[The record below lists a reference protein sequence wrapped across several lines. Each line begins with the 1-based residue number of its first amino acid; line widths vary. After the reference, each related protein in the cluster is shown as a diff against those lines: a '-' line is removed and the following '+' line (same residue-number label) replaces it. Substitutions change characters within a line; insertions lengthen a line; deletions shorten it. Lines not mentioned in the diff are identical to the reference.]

1 MAKPSPSRPPPL
13 AVLGLCSRCHSF
25 SQQVWLINTEHLVS
39 SSLDPFYSHIQRLR
53 IHLWEGTE
61 SLNSDSDSRM
71 LDLKSVLTVALELA
85 PPWFSST
92 SRKPGS
98 SLLVVPTTWVQ
109 EGIPFHDLLLWPVR
123 DFPGSSLPG
132 LSHRFLFS
140 GLFQVSAVVTSLWP
154 WATIVQAY
162 PRLRQPRGHSNIDP
176 LSHYVFGKGGST
188 LRSPAP
194 NPMGKQEGRCSL
206 KCSEMAPWK
215 GRLYGS

>member
-1 MAKPSPSRPPPL
+1 M
-13 AVLGLCSRCHSF
+13 
-25 SQQVWLINTEHLVS
+25 
-39 SSLDPFYSHIQRLR
+39 
-53 IHLWEGTE
+53 EGTE

-140 GLFQVSAVVTSLWP
+140 GLFQVGKCSGHFFVALGYYCSGLLQIKAAQRTLQHRSSVSLHVWKR
-154 WATIVQAY
+154 
-162 PRLRQPRGHSNIDP
+162 RLHSPI
-176 LSHYVFGKGGST
+176 
-188 LRSPAP
+188 RSPAP
-194 NPMGKQEGRCSL
+194 NPTGKQEGRCSL